1 MEAVRNL
8 IFRTRLSITS
18 FLLLLFFIISCTKN
32 PEEEVTPEVI
42 EKLELM
48 NLIIGE
54 YEVEGRYGGET
65 LEPQTISVSKASD
78 LELKVSGTGFPE
90 FRIFNWYKSYNN
102 PKDPDEF
109 TISAESVGPND
120 GEISFSFPEKEIGV
134 GVRIKDDDGSKR
146 LLVLTG
152 EKK

>member
-1 MEAVRNL
+1 MEAVRYL
-8 IFRTRLSITS
+8 IFTTRLSLTS
-18 FLLLLFFIISCTKN
+18 LLLLSFFFISCSKN
-32 PEEEVTPEVI
+32 PEEDITPEVI

-48 NLIIGE
+48 NQMIGE

-65 LEPQTISVSKASD
+65 LDQQKISVSKASD

-120 GEISFSFPEKEIGV
+120 GTVTFSFPEKEIGV

-152 EKK
+152 ERK